1 VGAGFEVRTSGE
13 KALSV
18 RYSRKKMAAKPKDKV
33 NTDQVIEIEVGDF
46 NNVG

>member
-1 VGAGFEVRTSGE
+1 VGAGSRSEPRGE

>member
-1 VGAGFEVRTSGE
+1 VGAGSRSEPRGE

-33 NTDQVIEIEVGDF
+33 NTDQVIEIKVGYF
-46 NNVG
+46 TS